1 MKTIGKYIKIFLLL
15 TAVGFAVSS
24 CKDFLNPEQEINI
37 TEDKLFDDW
46 YEYRSIEMG
55 LYGLQQNLVEQ
66 LVILGELR
74 ADLLTITENADA
86 DMIEIY
92 NFSTSKENKYASP
105 TNFFKL
111 ISASNNFIRV
121 LEKNHPDV
129 LDPAKPISN
138 FDRLYGE
145 ALCMRAW
152 AYFNAVRIYGKV
164 PFIHESLTTIGE
176 VENFL
181 ASSEPYIDSMDIVFS
196 RDGYY
201 NDTIYNNPIT
211 LEKQYYDET
220 LIIDYFT
227 NELENKVKAVGVNHY
242 IDNNDNTWEVTIW
255 NPHARNALLGQMYLT
270 QGDLTKAATYFE
282 KITKM
287 SSDNFRYQL
296 DNTFA
301 YGNFVINGQPTFKDS
316 WRNIFTSIDNREH
329 IFTLWFN
336 KANFQQN
343 DLQMMFDPREPNKYM
358 LKPTREAVLK
368 WETIWDDYTLIE
380 NTAIPSRTRIGQ
392 KGMPGDF
399 GRGYG
404 VSYAY
409 TVNGQP
415 IAPGQ
420 IQGMLYLKSEDDFRT
435 AQLITADADTVVWKY
450 SFYKNVFDQDADFIV
465 YRAAGIHLWLAEV
478 YTWWAFDRGG
488 SVSTFTT
495 RALDIVNNGAHYNI
509 QSNRD
514 QLGVRGRVGF
524 GGNVDGI
531 KVGNINYIHNPFN
544 NKVTGYI
551 DLTGDLLGK
560 QLYLEDQILDERAR
574 ELAFEGER
582 FYDLMRV
589 AKRRNDPAFL
599 AEKVSRKFPEG
610 RREEIYNLLLDESNW
625 YINYFEE

>member
-1 MKTIGKYIKIFLLL
+1 MRKYFRIFLLL
-15 TAVGFAVSS
+15 TAVGIAVSS

-55 LYGLQQNLVEQ
+55 LYGLQQDLVEQ

-74 ADLLTITENADA
+74 GDLLTITENADA

-92 NFSTSKENKYASP
+92 NFNISKENKYASP

-129 LDPAKPISN
+129 TDPAKPITN

-164 PFIHESLTTIGE
+164 PFIHESLTTIDE
-176 VENFL
+176 VESFL
-181 ASSEPYIDSMDIVFS
+181 GSSEPYIDSVDIVFS

-201 NDTIYNNPIT
+201 NDTIYNNPVT
-211 LEKQYYDET
+211 LEKQFFTED

-227 NELENKVKAVGVNHY
+227 NELESKVKAVGVNHA

-255 NPHARNALLGQMYLT
+255 NPHAMNALMGQMYLT
-270 QGDLTKAATYFE
+270 QGDLTKAATYFQ
-282 KITKM
+282 KITNL
-287 SSDNFRYQL
+287 SSDNYRYQL
-296 DNTFA
+296 DNAFS
-301 YGNFVINGQPTFKDS
+301 NSN
-316 WRNIFTSIDNREH
+316 WRNIFINVDNREH

-343 DLQMMFDPREPNKYM
+343 DFQLMFDSREPNKYM

-368 WETIWDDYTLIE
+368 WETIWDNYTLIE
-380 NTAIPSRTRIGQ
+380 NITIPSRTRIGQ

-399 GRGYG
+399 NRGYG

-409 TVNGQP
+409 TVNGNP

-435 AQLITADADTVVWKY
+435 ANLITADADTVVWKY
-450 SFYKNVFDQDADFIV
+450 SFYKNIFDQDADFIV

-478 YTWWAFDRGG
+478 YTWWAFQRGG

-509 QSNRD
+509 QADRD

-524 GGNVDGI
+524 GGANDGI
-531 KVGNINYIHNPFN
+531 KVGNINYVHDPFS
-544 NKVTGYI
+544 NKVVDYI
-551 DLTGDLLGK
+551 DLTGDLMGK
-560 QLYLEDQILDERAR
+560 QLYLEDQIIEERAR
-574 ELAFEGER
+574 ELAYEGER
-582 FYDLMRV
+582 FYDLIRV
-589 AKRRNDPAFL
+589 AKRRNDPSFL
-599 AEKVSRKFPEG
+599 AEKVAKKFSEG
-610 RREEIYNLLLDESNW
+610 RREEIYNLLLDENNW
-625 YINYFEE
+625 YINYFDE